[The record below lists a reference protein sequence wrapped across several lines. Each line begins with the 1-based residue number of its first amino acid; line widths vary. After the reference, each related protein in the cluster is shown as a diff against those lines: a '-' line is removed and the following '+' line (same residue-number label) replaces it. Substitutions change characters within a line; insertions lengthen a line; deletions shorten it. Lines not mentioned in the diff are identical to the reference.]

1 MRSYVQRMAWS
12 INFFWIIASA
22 TDILDDKLNG
32 IKTLL
37 ANGVNTLFIFYKANI
52 NDGPYWLAIFL
63 VVSFNEIPLFS
74 KGLITFIISFFSW
87 FVRVIPEPVTNEILL
102 LTFLLIMLISGSTSR
117 SLSVSV
123 ILKSFANEFANDVNF
138 WLVL

>member
-37 ANGVNTLFIFYKANI
+37 ANGVSTLFVYYQANI

-74 KGLITFIISFFSW
+74 KGLITFIISFF
-87 FVRVIPEPVTNEILL
+87 FMVC
-102 LTFLLIMLISGSTSR
+102 
-117 SLSVSV
+117 
-123 ILKSFANEFANDVNF
+123 
-138 WLVL
+138 